1 MENPIDIGGECGM
14 GMAVSECLNQVARSV
29 PTLFV
34 KGAGHYP
41 AEQQPAVVNEA
52 LVEFFRAI
60 L

>member
-1 MENPIDIGGECGM
+1 MIDIGGEYGM
-14 GMAVSECLNQVARSV
+14 GMAVSECFNQVARSV
-29 PTLFV
+29 QTLFV

-52 LVEFFRAI
+52 LVEFFSAI